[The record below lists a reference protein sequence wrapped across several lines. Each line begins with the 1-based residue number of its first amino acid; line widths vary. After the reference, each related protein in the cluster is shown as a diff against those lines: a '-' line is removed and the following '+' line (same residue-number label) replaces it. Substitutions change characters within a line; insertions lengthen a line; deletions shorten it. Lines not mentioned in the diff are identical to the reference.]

1 MHSQACCAKIL
12 LSTLGRNILTLCRA
26 TMHIFRACMISRE
39 FSHGRFLRSF
49 KVNWNVSQFCLNWE
63 RLELTILWREAKT
76 NLHRKQ
82 NYTTQDENYRT
93 TSLDLP
99 EDCNWSSTGYFQNEL
114 KSNLSG
120 IRTQQK
126 WQIFS
131 IFSNHPSHNPNKNS
145 RGCLQLALTARIR
158 VTFNCLTFSKITTC
172 LTKSWKNYFTESLFK
187 TFHSVNI

>member
-39 FSHGRFLRSF
+39 FSHGRFLSSF

-82 NYTTQDENYRT
+82 NYTTQDENYRK

-99 EDCNWSSTGYFQNEL
+99 EDCNWSSAIFALVIFKMSWSLTCQVFVPN
-114 KSNLSG
+114 KSGRFLAFLA
-120 IRTQQK
+120 IILTTILTRTQEDV
-126 WQIFS
+126 FS
-131 IFSNHPSHNPNKNS
+131 WRWPHEFESHII
-145 RGCLQLALTARIR
+145 A
-158 VTFNCLTFSKITTC
+158 
-172 LTKSWKNYFTESLFK
+172 WLFRR
-187 TFHSVNI
+187 

>member
-1 MHSQACCAKIL
+1 
-12 LSTLGRNILTLCRA
+12 
-26 TMHIFRACMISRE
+26 MHIFRACMISRE
-39 FSHGRFLRSF
+39 FSHGRFLSSF

-99 EDCNWSSTGYFQNEL
+99 EDYNWSSAIFALVIFKMSWSLTCQVFERN
-114 KSNLSG
+114 KSGRFLAFLA
-120 IRTQQK
+120 IILPTILTRTQEDV
-126 WQIFS
+126 
-131 IFSNHPSHNPNKNS
+131 
-145 RGCLQLALTARIR
+145 QLALTARIR
-158 VTFNCLTFSKITTC
+158 VTYNCLTFSKITTC